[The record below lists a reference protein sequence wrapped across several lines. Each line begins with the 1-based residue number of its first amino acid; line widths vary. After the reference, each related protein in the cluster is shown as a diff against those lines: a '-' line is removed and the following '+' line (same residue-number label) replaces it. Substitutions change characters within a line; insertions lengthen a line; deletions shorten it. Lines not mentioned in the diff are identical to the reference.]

1 MANSS
6 LAACSKSLRRVA
18 FLAATSALLLPVQA
32 SLPQASGCE
41 CPASV
46 GPIVPSP
53 FAGGAGSN
61 CYPVSIVVEVTI
73 FVADEGTCA
82 SAPGCPA
89 PAAPCEFDYDVK
101 ISGSAPCRIG
111 LTLDGRLLGAAWI
124 RAGGA
129 FQQCIYS
136 DVDCGGSSVVEAI
149 YGTGATPLFTITN
162 TCEDC

>member
-1 MANSS
+1 MAISS

-61 CYPVSIVVEVTI
+61 CYPVSIVVE
-73 FVADEGTCA
+73 
-82 SAPGCPA
+82 
-89 PAAPCEFDYDVK
+89 
-101 ISGSAPCRIG
+101 
-111 LTLDGRLLGAAWI
+111 
-124 RAGGA
+124 
-129 FQQCIYS
+129 
-136 DVDCGGSSVVEAI
+136 AI

>member
-1 MANSS
+1 M
-6 LAACSKSLRRVA
+6 
-18 FLAATSALLLPVQA
+18 QA

-61 CYPVSIVVEVTI
+61 CYPVSILVEVAI
-73 FVADEGTCA
+73 FVAAEGTCA

-111 LTLDGRLLGAAWI
+111 LTLDGRLLGAGWI
-124 RAGGA
+124 GAGGA
-129 FQQCIYS
+129 FLQCIYS

-149 YGTGATPLFTITN
+149 YGTAATPLFTITN